1 MESDGQPASLFGS
14 PTYGF
19 SDLVGAVIA
28 LFTLI
33 FPLMAIARYSPS
45 QLETPPSPQPALIS
59 TTPSVKPAPGEL

>member
-1 MESDGQPASLFGS
+1 MESDGQPASLSGS

-33 FPLMAIARYSPS
+33 FPLIAIARYSPS
-45 QLETPPSPQPALIS
+45 QLQTRPSPQPGQIS
-59 TTPSVKPAPGEL
+59 TTPSVKPAPEGL